1 MKYVQRGVQ
10 RSSGKRPS
18 IKKVFSWIFKT
29 LKSKKFWGWV
39 LKIAAAGMVL
49 IVALFIYYAKDLPDP
64 NKLLSRQ
71 VPQST
76 KIYSRDGV
84 LLYEIHGEVKR
95 TLIPYS
101 EMNDYVRNAT
111 IAIEDKN
118 FYNEGGIN
126 LKGIARS
133 IVVDILTGSK
143 AQGGSTITQQFV
155 RNAILD
161 RDKSY
166 ARKIKE
172 IILSIEINERFS
184 KNDVLKLYLN
194 EIPYGR
200 NAYGIE
206 AAAQVYFNKHAVDLD
221 LAQAAYLAAL
231 PQAPSYYNPTG
242 PNRDALDARKNTV
255 LQQMK
260 DQGYITEQQYEQA
273 KNEKVEFQSGI
284 SGITAPQFVFYIQN
298 YLSQKYGDTA
308 LQQGGL
314 KVTTTLDSKMQ
325 AIAEKAVA
333 DGAARNSKLYNGHN
347 AALVAIDP
355 KTGQIL
361 AMVGS
366 KDFFADPE
374 PAGCQPG
381 VNCTFE
387 PQVNV
392 AIAQRQAGSSMKPYI
407 YVTAFNQQY
416 NMSPATML
424 MDVSTNFGTYGG
436 KSYIP
441 QDYDGKQRGPVSIRS
456 ALAESL
462 NIPAVKTLDLIGTDS
477 AIKTMRAVGITS
489 PLQDCGLSLVLG
501 GCEVTLLDH
510 VAGYATFATEGV
522 RHPVTGILEVD
533 DANGN
538 ILEQF
543 KDQPQQVLD
552 PQAVYEL
559 DSILTDNQSRLPT
572 FGSAAQYL
580 TLPDRP
586 VAAKT
591 GTTQNYRDGWTV
603 GFTPSLA
610 AGVWTGNNNGA
621 VMTTDAVITAGPI
634 WKQFMSQALAGTPPE
649 AFPVPDG
656 IKNVTVDALSGKL
669 PGPYTQSTKSEVF
682 ASWSV
687 PTQVDD
693 THVLVQSNQPGES
706 PKVYTILHSEKPNDP
721 NWEGPVQAWAEANGY
736 PYPPVGSTIVSSSGN
751 ASSQPNS
758 GTPGN
763 PPVVNII
770 SPANGSEI
778 TQAPFTIQA
787 TAVPDQGNTI
797 TRVDLLIDGS
807 TVQSSTTTPYNFI
820 IQNLL
825 SSGTHVIAIH
835 AVDDR
840 QNSTD
845 QSIQLNF
852 K

>member
-1 MKYVQRGVQ
+1 MKL
-10 RSSGKRPS
+10 SA
-18 IKKVFSWIFKT
+18 I
-29 LKSKKFWGWV
+29 
-39 LKIAAAGMVL
+39 GMVL
-49 IVALFIYYAKDLPDP
+49 IVALFIFYAKDLPDP
-64 NKLLSRQ
+64 NKLLARQ

-101 EMNDYVRNAT
+101 EMNSYIRDAT

-118 FYNEGGIN
+118 FYHEGGIDF
-126 LKGIARS
+126 KGIARS
-133 IVVDILTGSK
+133 IIVDLITHSK

-184 KNDVLKLYLN
+184 KDDILKLYLN
-194 EIPYGR
+194 EIPYGH

-206 AAAQVYFNKHAVDLD
+206 AASQVYFNKHAVDLD

-242 PNRDALDARKNTV
+242 PNRDALDARKNLV
-255 LQQMK
+255 LQQMR

-273 KNEKVEFQSGI
+273 ANEKVAFQSGVT
-284 SGITAPQFVFYIQN
+284 GIVAPQFVFYIQD
-298 YLSQKYGDTA
+298 YLSQKYGEAA
-308 LQQGGL
+308 LEQGGL
-314 KVTTTLDSKMQ
+314 KVTTTIDSKLQ

-392 AIAQRQAGSSMKPYI
+392 ALAQRQAGSSMKPYI
-407 YVTAFNQQY
+407 YVTAFDKQFAMN
-416 NMSPATML
+416 PATML
-424 MDVSTNFGTYGG
+424 MDVETNFGSYGG
-436 KSYIP
+436 KDYIP
-441 QDYDGKQRGPVSIRS
+441 KDYDGKQRGPVSIRS

-462 NIPAVKTLDLIGTDS
+462 NIPAVKTLDLIGIDN
-477 AIKTMRAVGITS
+477 AIQTMRTLGITS
-489 PLQDCGLSLVLG
+489 PLKDCGLSLVLG

-510 VAGYATFATEGV
+510 VAGYATFATGGV

-538 ILEQF
+538 VLEQY
-543 KDQPQQVLD
+543 KDNPQQVLD

-559 DSILTDNQSRLPT
+559 DNILSDNNARLPT
-572 FGSAAQYL
+572 FGSAARYL

-591 GTTQNYRDGWTV
+591 GTTQNYHDGWTV
-603 GFTPSLA
+603 GFTPSLV
-610 AGVWTGNNNGA
+610 AGVWTGNNDGEL
-621 VMTTDAVITAGPI
+621 MTTDAVITAGPI
-634 WKQFMSQALAGTPPE
+634 WQQFMEQALAGTPAE

-656 IKNVTVDALSGKL
+656 IKTVNVDALSGKL
-669 PGPYTQSTKSEVF
+669 PGPYTQSTKSEIF
-682 ASWSV
+682 ASYSV
-687 PTQVDD
+687 PTQIDN
-693 THVLVQSNQPGES
+693 THELVQPPQPGEP
-706 PKVYTILHSEKPNDP
+706 PKVYTILHSEKPDDP
-721 NWEGPVQAWAEANGY
+721 NWEAPVEAWAQANGY
-736 PYPPVGSTIVSSSGN
+736 PYPPVGSTILSGGSTTTQTN
-751 ASSQPNS
+751 T

-763 PPVVNII
+763 PPVTNII
-770 SPANGSEI
+770 SPANGSTI

-807 TVQSSTTTPYNFI
+807 TAQSLSTAPYNFTV
-820 IQNLL
+820 QNML
-825 SSGTHVIAIH
+825 SPGTHVIAIH
-835 AVDDR
+835 AVDDK
-840 QNSTD
+840 QNTSD